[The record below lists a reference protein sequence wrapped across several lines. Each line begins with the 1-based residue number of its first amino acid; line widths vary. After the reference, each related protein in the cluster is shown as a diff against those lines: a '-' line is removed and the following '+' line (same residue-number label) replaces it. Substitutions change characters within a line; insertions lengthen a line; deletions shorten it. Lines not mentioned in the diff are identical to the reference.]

1 MKKYRDIELKQR
13 EMIQDIAEGK
23 NVKME
28 KEEEKIKKREEKME
42 EVRKRHRKNAPFRG
56 KAFGAPFG

>member
-1 MKKYRDIELKQR
+1 M
-13 EMIQDIAEGK
+13 
-23 NVKME
+23 KME

-42 EVRKRHRKNAPFRG
+42 EVRKRHRKNLPFRG